1 MTASDKR
8 RLNRVAELGCAI
20 CRRLNLGPTPAQI
33 HHPRAGVGMGQKASH
48 SVAIGLCHHHHLG
61 PKGVLDLGAKG
72 LFEAHYGFSEADL
85 SADTRRLLGET

>member
-33 HHPRAGVGMGQKASH
+33 HHPRAGMGMGQRASH
-48 SVAIGLCHHHHLG
+48 SIAIGLCHLHHLG
-61 PKGVLDLGAKG
+61 PKGVHDLGRQFK
-72 LFEAHYGFSEADL
+72 AHYGFSEADL
-85 SADTRRLLGET
+85 IADTHRLLGEI